1 MIRWTMS
8 ALDRMK
14 WRIENVEEGWVLE
27 EWNLE

>member
-1 MIRWTMS
+1 MRFTMS

-27 EWNLE
+27 EWALE

>member
-1 MIRWTMS
+1 MRWTMS

-27 EWNLE
+27 EWTLE

>member
-1 MIRWTMS
+1 MRWTMS
-8 ALDRMK
+8 ELDRMK

>member
-1 MIRWTMS
+1 MKWTMS

-27 EWNLE
+27 EWVLE

>member
-1 MIRWTMS
+1 MRFTMS